1 MRIHIERVIG
11 TIRQKYTILSS
22 TQPIDY
28 VLSSDEQET
37 ILDKIVCVACALI
50 NICDSVVPFN

>member
-11 TIRQKYTILSS
+11 NIRQKYTILSS

-37 ILDKIVCVACALI
+37 ILDKIVCGMCIDQYL
-50 NICDSVVPFN
+50 